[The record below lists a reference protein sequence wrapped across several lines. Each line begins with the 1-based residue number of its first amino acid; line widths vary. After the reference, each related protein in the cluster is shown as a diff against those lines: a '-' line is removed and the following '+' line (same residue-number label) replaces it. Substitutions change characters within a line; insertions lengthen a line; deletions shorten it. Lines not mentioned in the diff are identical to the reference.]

1 MSENIEKIEKVEEKI
16 HSLKEIFSFSRLK
29 LFEECPFRFFKK
41 YVEGY
46 EEPVT
51 LPLALGKAT
60 HKGIQDK
67 INGISHEEAVINGYI
82 EAEFF
87 PGLTYEEIS
96 ELINNAKLPIN
107 PVQTE
112 VYFELPLDPF
122 DEHSPKIRGYIDVVG
137 INGDFIIDWKTNR
150 KMYHVLD
157 TEQVGLYAWATHC
170 LYGVR
175 NVVGTLYF
183 LRYKKQSTHVFTL
196 QDMENARLWALNL
209 ANAIRAK
216 IDLYEATPNDVE
228 FIFPAK
234 PSANCRNCP
243 LALECFRRFSNI

>member
-1 MSENIEKIEKVEEKI
+1 MSENIEKNEKVEEKNR
-16 HSLKEIFSFSRLK
+16 SLKERFSFSRLK

-60 HKGIQDK
+60 HRGIQDK
-67 INGISHEEAVINGYI
+67 INGIPHEEAVINGYI

-96 ELINNAKLPIN
+96 VLVNNAKLPVE
-107 PVQTE
+107 PVHTE
-112 VYFELPLDPF
+112 MYFELPLIPF
-122 DEHSPKIRGYIDVVG
+122 DEHSPKINGYIDV
-137 INGDFIIDWKTNR
+137 ISTKGDFIIDWKTNR

-157 TEQVGLYAWATHC
+157 TYQVGLYAWAAHC
-170 LYGVR
+170 LYGVQ

-183 LRYKKQSTHVFTL
+183 LRFKKQSTHVFTF
-196 QDMENARLWALNL
+196 QDMENARIWALNL
-209 ANAIRAK
+209 AEAIRAK
-216 IDLYEATPNDVE
+216 IDLYEAMPNDVE

-234 PSANCRNCP
+234 PSANCKNCP
-243 LALECFRRFSNI
+243 FVMECYRRFPS